1 MESPFDVL
9 RIDPDAD
16 DDEVDRAY
24 RRRVLEAHPDHGGSP
39 REFQRV
45 RAAYERIEA
54 GYEPDDAGSERGNG
68 AGAGD
73 PPDPGPGARDPAGRS
88 TGRAGRG
95 PGEAS
100 DDSDEPDESRVE
112 YLNYEVLDDRGWG
125 LGDPD
130 LFEKASDADL
140 DPADYG
146 MFLVEPGESL
156 LEAAENRGFAWPYA
170 CRGGACANCA
180 VAVVEGEMETP
191 GNHILSEEM
200 VAHGIRL
207 SCISAPQSAELKVVY
222 NVKHLPDLDE
232 LRLPADRF
240 ERAQATD

>member
-1 MESPFDVL
+1 MDSPFEIL
-9 RIDPDAD
+9 RVDPDAD

-24 RRRVLEAHPDHGGSP
+24 RRRVLEAHPDHGGSAS
-39 REFQRV
+39 EFQRV
-45 RAAYERIEA
+45 RTAYERIKA
-54 GYEPDDAGSERGNG
+54 GYEPADDRPERGNG
-68 AGAGD
+68 SSGGSS
-73 PPDPGPGARDPAGRS
+73 AGRD
-88 TGRAGRG
+88 GNGGAGRG
-95 PGEAS
+95 GGA
-100 DDSDEPDESRVE
+100 DDEPESSRVE

-125 LGDPD
+125 LGNDD
-130 LFEKASDADL
+130 LFEKASAADL

-146 MFLVEPGESL
+146 QFLVEPGESM

-191 GNHILSEEM
+191 GNHILSGEM
-200 VAHGIRL
+200 LDRGIRL
-207 SCISAPQSAELKVVY
+207 SCISAPESDVIKVVY